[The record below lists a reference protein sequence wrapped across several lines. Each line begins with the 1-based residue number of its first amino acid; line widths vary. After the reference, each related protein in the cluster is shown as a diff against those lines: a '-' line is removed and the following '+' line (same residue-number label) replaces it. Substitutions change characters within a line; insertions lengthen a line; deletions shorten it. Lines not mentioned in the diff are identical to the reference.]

1 MVLDDSLDDEEAIH
15 VPPTP
20 TKQVAANTKRVKLS
34 ANNSTPVAIPRVG
47 TRASG
52 RQIQK
57 PSGLKNG
64 SRRK

>member
-52 RQIQK
+52 RQI
-57 PSGLKNG
+57 
-64 SRRK
+64 